1 MLAAICKSCW
11 ALRHDVEGKIV
22 PGGNDASKEKGKKE
36 ETLRQNARPSLAA
49 KKNWHGLSKN
59 ISREVFYFGP
69 RNSCSPR
76 SIMLETQGTLISA
89 SGCGV
94 CHDHPRQI
102 ETPLEERNRRPRQTV
117 FPHRRSFSPVPPARL
132 RSAILATRIPAPEA

>member
-36 ETLRQNARPSLAA
+36 ETLRQNARPSLAG

-76 SIMLETQGTLISA
+76 SIMLETQGTLHA
-89 SGCGV
+89 S
-94 CHDHPRQI
+94 
-102 ETPLEERNRRPRQTV
+102 RNLHQKKALAL
-117 FPHRRSFSPVPPARL
+117 FL
-132 RSAILATRIPAPEA
+132 RKTQLATHRQRM